1 VTPHN
6 EAQKGDYAEGVLLAG
21 DPARAEWIAA
31 NYFEASRRVN
41 SIRGALGFTGVYR
54 GIPVSVQTTGI
65 GRASFSIYAHEL
77 LAFYDVRRA
86 IRVGTC
92 GGLEEH
98 IRIRDVAIVQ
108 SARMDY
114 DVEAGGVVLLP
125 NPVLLERAVTLAAT
139 GNLPHHVGP
148 LVSSDVFY
156 HPTPLARF
164 AKARAEGAIVC
175 DMETAGLYAMAA
187 RFGARALSIC
197 TVVDNLVSGE
207 ETTLSE
213 RQALFANMV
222 GLALDVLVETSD
234 LPVSAGPA

>member
-1 VTPHN
+1 MTPHN
-6 EAQKGDYAEGVLLAG
+6 EAQKGDYAECVLLAG

-31 NYFEASRRVN
+31 NYFDARRRVN
-41 SIRGALGFTGVYR
+41 SIRGALGFTGAYR
-54 GIPVSVQTTGI
+54 GMPVSVQTTGI

-77 LAFYDVRRA
+77 LAFYDVRRV

-98 IRIRDVAIVQ
+98 IRIRDVVIVQ

-114 DVEAGGVVLLP
+114 DVEAGGAALLP
-125 NPVLLERAVTLAAT
+125 DPVLLERAAAGT
-139 GNLPHHVGP
+139 SKATHHVGP

-164 AKARAEGAIVC
+164 AKARAEGAIAC

-187 RFGARALSIC
+187 QFGARALSIC

-222 GLALDVLVETSD
+222 GLALDVLVETSR
-234 LPVSAGPA
+234 G

>member
-1 VTPHN
+1 MTPHN
-6 EAQKGDYAEGVLLAG
+6 EAQKGDYAECVLLAG
-21 DPARAEWIAA
+21 DPARTEWIAA
-31 NYFEASRRVN
+31 NYFDAPRRVN

-54 GIPVSVQTTGI
+54 GMPVSVQTTGI

-92 GGLEEH
+92 GGLEER
-98 IRIRDVAIVQ
+98 IRIRDVVIVQ

-114 DVEAGGVVLLP
+114 DVEVGGVALLP
-125 NPVLLERAVTLAAT
+125 APVLLERAAAGT
-139 GNLPHHVGP
+139 TKATHHVGP

-164 AKARAEGAIVC
+164 AKARAEGAIAC

-187 RFGARALSIC
+187 QFGVRALSIC

-207 ETTLSE
+207 ETALSE
-213 RQALFANMV
+213 RQALFADMV
-222 GLALDVLVETSD
+222 GLALDVLVETSR
-234 LPVSAGPA
+234 G